1 MRLREISEA
10 SGHIPKNDAEAKDP
24 RWSNAIT
31 VDVKPGEDARQAAKL
46 GFTLDNGRPPKLDP
60 SGKTGG

>member
-10 SGHIPKNDAEAKDP
+10 SGHIPKNDAEAQDP

-31 VDVKPGEDARQAAKL
+31 VDVKPGEDTRQAAKL

-60 SGKTGG
+60 SGKTRG